1 MEDAGA
7 LDAAERA
14 VRADHVIVVPT
25 DTVYGLAALP
35 HSSRARDDLYRL
47 KDRPESMP
55 IAVLVASP
63 EQAATL
69 AGALSPEARRLMDA
83 FWPGPLTLVLS
94 ARDGEPGATVGV
106 RCPDHDFVR
115 ALAARVGPLAVTSAN
130 RHGQPTAVGA
140 AEAAHSLAGEV
151 VLVIDGGHVQRNRLD
166 GGRHDRSR
174 LARVARR
181 FDPPRA
187 GHRGRATVTT
197 FCEGGRIDAVP
208 EEDRRRS

>member
-1 MEDAGA
+1 
-7 LDAAERA
+7 
-14 VRADHVIVVPT
+14 
-25 DTVYGLAALP
+25 
-35 HSSRARDDLYRL
+35 
-47 KDRPESMP
+47 MP
-55 IAVLVASP
+55 IAVLVASA
-63 EQAATL
+63 EQATTL

-151 VLVIDGGHVQRNRLD
+151 VLVIDGGPCNGIASTVVDATDPDLPVLREGSIRREQVIE
-166 GGRHDRSR
+166 
-174 LARVARR
+174 VALR
-181 FDPPRA
+181 
-187 GHRGRATVTT
+187 
-197 FCEGGRIDAVP
+197 
-208 EEDRRRS
+208 